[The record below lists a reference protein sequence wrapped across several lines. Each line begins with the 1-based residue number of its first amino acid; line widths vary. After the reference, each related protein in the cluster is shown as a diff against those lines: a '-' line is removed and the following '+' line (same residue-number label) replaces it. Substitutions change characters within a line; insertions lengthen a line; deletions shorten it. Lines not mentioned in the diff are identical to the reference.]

1 MNGQYT
7 MKNLKKF
14 LLSLVCS
21 TLFSFSLTA
30 DSGIPATPCPKLTGT
45 DFSNLTKNNHHIKN
59 WILTSTSHANIEI
72 ADPKTISVQKS
83 QDYQANGVCKFK
95 VMKHK
100 ESEYGPHAK
109 PDLVPTDVTFILTRE
124 RAFCPSI
131 TTDTLNHLQHGEAI
145 LFKDPENRAQ
155 PDGVMLKA
163 VDENAAKNIKIA
175 LRDMPNKTFST
186 EKTTVA
192 EPKGGLSDVCT
203 YKVDSNG
210 IQDIW
215 LHAYLQD

>member
-1 MNGQYT
+1 
-7 MKNLKKF
+7 MKNLKILSIS
-14 LLSLVCS
+14 LLCS
-21 TLFSFSLTA
+21 TLFSFSLSA
-30 DSGIPATPCPKLTGT
+30 ESSVPSVPCPKLSGT
-45 DFSNLTKNNHHIKN
+45 DFSSLTTNTHHIKN
-59 WILTSTSHANIEI
+59 WALTSISHPNVTI
-72 ADPKTISVQKS
+72 ADPRTISVQKV
-83 QDYQANGVCKFK
+83 QDFKTDGACKYE

-100 ESEYGPHAK
+100 ESYYGPQAK
-109 PDLVPTDVTFILTRE
+109 PDLVPTGVTFTLTRG

-131 TTDTLNHLQHGEAI
+131 TTDTLSHLQHGEAI
-145 LFKDPENRAQ
+145 HFKDPEIRAQ

-175 LRDMPNKTFST
+175 LNGMPNKTFST
-186 EKTTVA
+186 EKNTLA
-192 EPKGGLSDVCT
+192 EQKGSLSDVCI